1 MNFSVKSRQNES
13 KFEDETLVLRK
24 KQDLWREI
32 LHNMRCLEG
41 QFTLIQIRDYIYSGI
56 SGEAVRDSR
65 IVVAFSIRLTFDSA
79 LIVNLG
85 SR

>member
-1 MNFSVKSRQNES
+1 
-13 KFEDETLVLRK
+13 
-24 KQDLWREI
+24 
-32 LHNMRCLEG
+32 MRCLEC

-79 LIVNLG
+79 LAVNLG